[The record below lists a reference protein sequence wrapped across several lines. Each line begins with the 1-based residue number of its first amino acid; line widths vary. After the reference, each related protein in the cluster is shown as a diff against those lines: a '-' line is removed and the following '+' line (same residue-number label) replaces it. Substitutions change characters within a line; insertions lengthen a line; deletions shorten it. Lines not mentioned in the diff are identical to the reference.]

1 MISIVI
7 RNKNES
13 EYLERILSI
22 LTKQYTDDID
32 EIIVVDNKS
41 TDNSIQVAEKYN
53 CKIVMIDTFTYGK
66 AINLGIKEAKN
77 NFVLL
82 LSAHA
87 IPIGN
92 SFFKNS
98 IKFVADKK
106 DFAGLRYI
114 NSIENYERAL
124 ENSFKIKEPLKF
136 GLMAACCL
144 VSKKAWLQFQF
155 NEELVFSEDKEWSH
169 RVSKAGFSI
178 YEMNES
184 FFYFI
189 KRMTKS
195 DLNRFKNESIANNQL
210 FNIKSPSVL
219 KIILSF
225 FKKIFLT
232 NTLVYFETIRND
244 CRITKIKLE
253 IYKVLNTK

>member
-7 RNKNES
+7 RNRNES
-13 EYLERILSI
+13 AYLERILSI
-22 LTKQYTDDID
+22 LTVQYTDDID

-41 TDNSIQVAEKYN
+41 TDNSIQVAKKYN
-53 CKIVMIDTFTYGK
+53 CTIVIIDTFTYGK
-66 AINLGIKEAKN
+66 AINRGIKEAKN
-77 NFVLL
+77 NYVLL

-87 IPIGN
+87 IPVGN

-98 IKFVADKK
+98 IQFVADNK

-124 ENSFKIKEPLKF
+124 KNSFKVKEPLKY

-144 VSKKAWLQFQF
+144 VSKNVWLQFPF
-155 NEELVFSEDKEWSH
+155 NEELIFSEDKEWSQ
-169 RVSKAGFSI
+169 RVSNAGFGI

-189 KRMTKS
+189 KRTTKS
-195 DLNRFKNESIANNQL
+195 DLNRFKNETIAHYQL
-210 FNIKSPSVL
+210 FNKKYPSVL
-219 KIILSF
+219 KIIFSF
-225 FKKIFLT
+225 LKKVCLT
-232 NTLVYFETIRND
+232 NNLVYFKTISD
-244 CRITKIKLE
+244 DYTITKIKFE
-253 IYKVLNTK
+253 ICKILNNK